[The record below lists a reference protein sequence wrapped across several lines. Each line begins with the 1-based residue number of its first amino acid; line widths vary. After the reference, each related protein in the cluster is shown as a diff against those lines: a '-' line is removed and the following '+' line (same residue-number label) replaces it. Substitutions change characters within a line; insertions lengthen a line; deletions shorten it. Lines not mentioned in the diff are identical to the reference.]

1 MSIAQVPTR
10 LASPPQNQL
19 PSVFPC
25 NSTEELYQGLYI
37 KLKWPAATRTP
48 TITVG
53 AGVERLAEAA
63 IPHDRRQVELHG
75 EVGGHGVATKH
86 CWHIPVDGSERM
98 AC

>member
-1 MSIAQVPTR
+1 MANLPMLPIGSRSMMSIAQVPTR

-19 PSVFPC
+19 LV
-25 NSTEELYQGLYI
+25 
-37 KLKWPAATRTP
+37 
-48 TITVG
+48 
-53 AGVERLAEAA
+53 GVERLAEAA